1 MRFNPTFT
9 ATAISD
15 IQHSEQALQTALQ
28 QVSTGQR
35 VSVPSDDPTAS
46 AAYVQNLSQYAA
58 NDQYSSNASSAL
70 SQAQTADGVLSNV
83 TTALNQAITYGTA
96 GANSTETTADRQTLA
111 TEVQG
116 ILSTVVGYANTSFA
130 GVSLFGGTAN
140 PTEAFTSDGSG
151 GYTYNGNS
159 DVNYVAVGSTLNV
172 QINVPGDQLFQES
185 GASAL
190 GSLQQLATALT
201 SGTSAQIGAATTAV
215 NDALDYVSQQH
226 AIYGNSINQLTAQEN
241 FLSQE
246 QVTLTSQ
253 QQSLVGISVATAAEN
268 LTQAETQNSAV
279 LEAAAKV
286 IPNTLL
292 SYLPA

>member
-1 MRFNPTFT
+1 
-9 ATAISD
+9 
-15 IQHSEQALQTALQ
+15 LQ